1 MSKNEIRAE
10 ITVNGLVQGVG
21 FRYFVLRQ
29 ARNLDLT
36 GFVKNLFTGE
46 VFIVAEGER
55 GMIEEL
61 IKLIKS
67 GPSHA
72 HVNNCRVDWSDFKDE
87 FTTFEITF

>member
-1 MSKNEIRAE
+1 MSKNRVRAE

-21 FRYFVLRQ
+21 FRYYILRQ
-29 ARNLDLT
+29 AQNLDLT

-46 VFIVAEGER
+46 VFTVAEGER
-55 GMIEEL
+55 AMVEDL

-72 HVNNCRVDWSDFKDE
+72 HVKNCRVDWSDSKDE
-87 FTTFEITF
+87 FKTFEITN

>member
-1 MSKNEIRAE
+1 MSKNRVRAE

-21 FRYFVLRQ
+21 FRYYILRQ
-29 ARNLDLT
+29 AQNLDLT

-46 VFIVAEGER
+46 VFTVAEGER
-55 GMIEEL
+55 AMVEEL

-72 HVNNCRVDWSDFKDE
+72 HVKNCRVDWPDSKDE
-87 FTTFEITF
+87 FKTFEITN

>member
-1 MSKNEIRAE
+1 VAKNTVRAE

-21 FRYFVLRQ
+21 LRYYIIRQ
-29 ARNLDLT
+29 AKSLELK

-46 VFIVAEGER
+46 VYILAEGER

-61 IKLIKS
+61 IKLTKT

-72 HVNNCRVDWSDFKDE
+72 HIKNCRVEWSDSTDE
-87 FTTFEITF
+87 FTTFEIRF

>member
-1 MSKNEIRAE
+1 MEKEKVRAE

-21 FRYFVLRQ
+21 FRYYILRQ
-29 ARNLDLT
+29 AQSLGVN
-36 GFVKNLFTGE
+36 GIVKNLYTGE
-46 VFIVAEGER
+46 VYTIAEGKR

-72 HVNNCRVDWSDFKDE
+72 YVKNCRVEWSDSKDE
-87 FTTFEITF
+87 FRTFEITF